1 MHETVAE
8 CMIFANSWVA
18 KRILETFPSC
28 SLLRHHPPP
37 SQDKFTTLREC
48 AEARGFTVDTSS
60 NKALAETLD
69 NCVDPRDDSVNKVG
83 RLSKLCPYLLSVEF
97 RVVLFFSPTHT
108 LQIMRTLA
116 TQAMSQAAYFST
128 GSIPPDQYEHYG
140 LALKHY
146 THFTSPIRRYADLV
160 VRRGRKGGGE
170 RNIFI
175 GLTVCLS
182 FYFSGAS
189 AAVGC
194 CGGGGEGN
202 TTWHHTTGGTDTA
215 YEH

>member
-83 RLSKLCPYLLSVEF
+83 RLSNLLLCPYLLSVEF
-97 RVVLFFSPTHT
+97 RVVLFISPTHT

-160 VRRGRKGGGE
+160 VRRGRRRGE
-170 RNIFI
+170 EYIYWAD
-175 GLTVCLS
+175 CLS
-182 FYFSGAS
+182 NFLFFRCIGSCWLLWGRGRGKHYLAPHDWR
-189 AAVGC
+189 
-194 CGGGGEGN
+194 N
-202 TTWHHTTGGTDTA
+202 
-215 YEH
+215 